1 MIPISTYT
9 LHHLTDEEKAAFIK
23 VLLPLLKEDGFL
35 FIGDIAFQTRGGLEQ
50 CRMEHIERWD
60 EDEFCL

>member
-23 VLLPLLKEDGFL
+23 VLLPLLKEDGHL
-35 FIGDIAFQTRGGLEQ
+35 FIKRYCIPNTKRFGTMPKGKY
-50 CRMEHIERWD
+50 
-60 EDEFCL
+60 